1 MRSNVRNTSRF
12 FGKYRGIVV
21 STADPEQLARLQA
34 AVPDVFGTLPTTWAM
49 PAVPFAGPGA
59 GFVVV
64 PPVGAGVWIE
74 FEQGDP
80 DYPIWSGCWWG
91 APGELP
97 TVARTASAAGIGQVT
112 IVTPARH
119 AIVISDLPE
128 RSGGISL
135 TTPGGARISV
145 AGAEILIDNGHGA
158 SIALTGNQVRIT
170 GVMV

>member
-1 MRSNVRNTSRF
+1 MIPDSSRF
-12 FGKYRGIVV
+12 LGKYRGTVV
-21 STADPEQLARLQA
+21 NTADPEQVARLQA
-34 AVPDVFGTLPTTWAM
+34 VVPDVLGTVPTTWAM
-49 PAVPFAGPGA
+49 PSVPFAGPGA
-59 GFVVV
+59 GFVVL

-91 APGELP
+91 ASGEVP
-97 TVARTASAAGIGQVT
+97 AVARPPAAAGIGQVT
-112 IVTPARH
+112 IVTPGGNT
-119 AIVISDLPE
+119 IVISDLPG
-128 RSGGISL
+128 RSGGVSL
-135 TTPGGARISV
+135 STPAGARISV